1 MAEPGNVRG
10 QVLAPDAPGPA
21 DRHGGQH
28 AVLDQFEDAARRQA
42 HGWSQEEVARR
53 MAASGYGWHQTTTGK
68 TEIGRRPLR
77 LNEAVALA
85 GIFGIPLQE
94 LLVPLPVDLDDI
106 DDLDSE
112 IQAAEDR
119 RTELA
124 AEINHT
130 MQENANAE
138 SALMIANYAVA
149 ETRQSL
155 ETLSLD
161 PPVNIG

>member
-1 MAEPGNVRG
+1 M
-10 QVLAPDAPGPA
+10 
-21 DRHGGQH
+21 
-28 AVLDQFEDAARRQA
+28 
-42 HGWSQEEVARR
+42 
-53 MAASGYGWHQTTTGK
+53 
-68 TEIGRRPLR
+68 R